1 MLMSPVLKSSCR
13 HQARAA
19 SQMKLLLLLLLLLL
33 LHYRHHHLLF
43 LLLLPQAKASPEAE
57 KNRLDMY
64 GCGALKGVRQR

>member
-1 MLMSPVLKSSCR
+1 
-13 HQARAA
+13 
-19 SQMKLLLLLLLLLL
+19 MKLLLLLLLLLL